1 MDRHR
6 LQTMQTEMRAPQP
19 MQHLLPAK
27 VLPAPISAPQI
38 QWHPVAPWQA
48 RHLRPHPRGGLTP
61 CPGWTVSL
69 CQPSL
74 AQPQHLRRTAT
85 NAPLLIAFAAHPER
99 LAGHFGLQLQAPL
112 RVQILPGHLP
122 QRAAPAHPF
131 PACRDPV
138 QESLGAWPC
147 VAPHWHSTPVRQVQ
161 APVMRALQVLPAAAV
176 PPAREGH
183 VQAQAHRAMEAPAPW
198 APQALALGGIPTNP
212 DHPTTAV
219 PAAHNPE
226 PQQDR
231 VQARVW
237 QVPAQGR
244 WSALAACHQKKAC
257 PAWAAT
263 VCAPCG
269 QPPHRKPTLRAL
281 CLRQQQG
288 QAH

>member
-6 LQTMQTEMRAPQP
+6 RQTMQTERRAPQP

-61 CPGWTVSL
+61 YPGWTVSPCL
-69 CQPSL
+69 PSL
-74 AQPQHLRRTAT
+74 AQPQHRRRTAT
-85 NAPLLIAFAAHPER
+85 NALLLIASSARPER
-99 LAGHFGLQLQAPL
+99 LAGHFGLQLHAPL
-112 RVQILPGHLP
+112 RAQILPGHLP

-131 PACRDPV
+131 PACGDPV

-161 APVMRALQVLPAAAV
+161 VSGLRAQQLAQLAQPAAAV
-176 PPAREGH
+176 PPARERF
-183 VQAQAHRAMEAPAPW
+183 ARTPAPR

-226 PQQDR
+226 QLQDR
-231 VQARVW
+231 TQARVRPL
-237 QVPAQGR
+237 PAQGL
-244 WSALAACHQKKAC
+244 WSALAAGHQKKAC

-263 VCAPCG
+263 VSAPCG
-269 QPPHRKPTLRAL
+269 QPLHRRLAQRAHRLR
-281 CLRQQQG
+281 
-288 QAH
+288 